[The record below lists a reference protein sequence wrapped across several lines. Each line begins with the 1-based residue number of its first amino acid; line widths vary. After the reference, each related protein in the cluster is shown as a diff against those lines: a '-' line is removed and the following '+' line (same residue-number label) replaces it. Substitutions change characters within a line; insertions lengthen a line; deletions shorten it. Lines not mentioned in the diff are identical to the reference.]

1 MSSFPF
7 LLVDAFTERPLAG
20 NACAVVLDAGD
31 LSPATMQAIA
41 REMNQSE
48 TAYVRSQK
56 GNTFEVRYFTP
67 GAEIPLAGHPTIA
80 TVAALIDAGR
90 LAAPEGR
97 TELTFSLR
105 DGPISI
111 AVERR
116 GADRPS
122 VVMTQRRPLFRPPLE
137 VSTVT
142 AAFGLPA
149 EAVRDDAPVQV
160 VSTGT
165 EQLMVPL
172 RSKEWLR
179 RAVVD
184 VARFRALQQTAGFF
198 SAHLF
203 VLEGATPEGRT
214 FARHMAISPDL
225 FEDPV
230 TGSATGGMGAYLFH
244 HRLIAERDFVAE
256 QGHWMGRPGRV
267 AVHVEGTPQD
277 VQWVSVAGT
286 AVVVVRG
293 TLDIPR

>member
-1 MSSFPF
+1 MGSFPF

-20 NACAVVLDAGD
+20 NACAVVLDAGS
-31 LSPATMQAIA
+31 LPPATMQAIA

-48 TAYVRSQK
+48 TAFVRAQT
-56 GNTFEVRYFTP
+56 GNIFDVRYFTP

-97 TELTFSLR
+97 TELTFALR
-105 DGPISI
+105 DGPIAI

-116 GADRPS
+116 ATDRPS
-122 VVMTQRRPLFRPPLE
+122 VGMTQRRPLFRPPLDAA
-137 VSTVT
+137 TVA

-149 EAVRDDAPVQV
+149 EAVRDDGPVQV

-165 EQLMVPL
+165 EQLMLPL

-184 VARFRALQQTAGFF
+184 LTRYRALQQAAGFF

-214 FARHMAISPDL
+214 FARHVAISPDL
-225 FEDPV
+225 FEDAV

-244 HRLIAERDFVAE
+244 HRLLAERDFVAE

-267 AVHVEGTPQD
+267 TVHVEGTPQD

-293 TLDIPR
+293 TLDIPG

>member
-1 MSSFPF
+1 MGSFPF

-20 NACAVVLDAGD
+20 NACAVVLDAGS
-31 LSPATMQAIA
+31 LPPATMQAIA

-48 TAYVRSQK
+48 TAFVRAQT
-56 GNTFEVRYFTP
+56 GNTFDVRYFTP

-97 TELTFSLR
+97 TELTFTLR
-105 DGPISI
+105 DGPIAI

-116 GADRPS
+116 ATDRPS
-122 VVMTQRRPLFRPPLE
+122 VVMTQRRPLFRPPLDAA
-137 VSTVT
+137 TVA

-149 EAVRDDAPVQV
+149 EAVRDDGPVQV

-165 EQLMVPL
+165 EQLMLPL

-184 VARFRALQQTAGFF
+184 LTRYRALQQAAGFF

-214 FARHMAISPDL
+214 FARHVAISPDL
-225 FEDPV
+225 FEDAV

-244 HRLIAERDFVAE
+244 HRLLAERDFVAE

-267 AVHVEGTPQD
+267 TVHVEGTPQD

-293 TLDIPR
+293 TLDIPG

>member
-1 MSSFPF
+1 MGSFPF

-20 NACAVVLDAGD
+20 NACAVVLDAGS
-31 LSPATMQAIA
+31 LPPATMQAIA

-48 TAYVRSQK
+48 TAFVRAQT
-56 GNTFEVRYFTP
+56 GNTFGVRYFTP

-97 TELTFSLR
+97 TELTFTLR
-105 DGPISI
+105 DGPIAI

-116 GADRPS
+116 ATDRPS
-122 VVMTQRRPLFRPPLE
+122 VVMTQRRPLFRPPLDAA
-137 VSTVT
+137 TVA

-149 EAVRDDAPVQV
+149 EAVRDDGPVQV

-165 EQLMVPL
+165 EQLMLPL

-184 VARFRALQQTAGFF
+184 LTRYRALQQAAGFF

-214 FARHMAISPDL
+214 FARHVAISPDL
-225 FEDPV
+225 FEDAV

-244 HRLIAERDFVAE
+244 HRLLAERDFVAE

-267 AVHVEGTPQD
+267 TVHVEGTPQD

-293 TLDIPR
+293 TLDIPG

>member
-1 MSSFPF
+1 MGSFPF

-20 NACAVVLDAGD
+20 NACAVVLDAGS
-31 LSPATMQAIA
+31 LPPATMQAIA

-48 TAYVRSQK
+48 TAFVRAQT
-56 GNTFEVRYFTP
+56 GNTFDVRYFTP

-90 LAAPEGR
+90 LAAPGGR
-97 TELTFSLR
+97 TELTFTLR
-105 DGPISI
+105 DGPIAI

-116 GADRPS
+116 ATDRPS
-122 VVMTQRRPLFRPPLE
+122 VVMTQRRPLFRPPLDAA
-137 VSTVT
+137 TVA

-149 EAVRDDAPVQV
+149 EAVRDDGPVQV

-165 EQLMVPL
+165 EQLMLPL

-184 VARFRALQQTAGFF
+184 LTRYRALQQAAGFF

-214 FARHMAISPDL
+214 FARHVAISPDL
-225 FEDPV
+225 FEDAV

-244 HRLIAERDFVAE
+244 HRLLAERDFVAE

-267 AVHVEGTPQD
+267 TVHVEGTPQD

-293 TLDIPR
+293 TLDIPG

>member
-1 MSSFPF
+1 MAPFPF
-7 LLVDAFTERPLAG
+7 LLVDAFTDRPLAG
-20 NACAVVLDAGD
+20 NACAVVLDAGG
-31 LSPATMQAIA
+31 LPPATMQAIA

-48 TAYVRSQK
+48 TAFVRGGT
-56 GNTFEVRYFTP
+56 GNRFEVRYFTP

-80 TVAALIDAGR
+80 TVGALIDAGR
-90 LAAPEGR
+90 LPLAAGR
-97 TELTFSLR
+97 TELVFDLR

-116 GADRPS
+116 EGARPW

-137 VSTVT
+137 AAVVAS
-142 AAFGLPA
+142 AFGLPL
-149 EAVRDDAPVQV
+149 EALRDDAPVQV

-179 RAVVD
+179 QALVD
-184 VARFRALQQTAGFF
+184 VPRYRALQQAAAFF

-203 VLEGATPEGRT
+203 VLGGATPEGQT
-214 FARHMAISPDL
+214 FARHVAISPDL
-225 FEDPV
+225 FEDAV

-244 HRLIAERDFVAE
+244 HGLLTERDFVAE

-267 AVHVEGTPQD
+267 AVHVEGTPQEI
-277 VQWVSVAGT
+277 QWVSVAGT
-286 AVVVVRG
+286 AVVVARG
-293 TLDIPR
+293 MLEIPR

>member
-1 MSSFPF
+1 MASFPF

-20 NACAVVLDAGD
+20 NACAVVLDAGS
-31 LSPATMQAIA
+31 LAPATMQAIA

-48 TAYVRSQK
+48 TAFVRGQT
-56 GNTFEVRYFTP
+56 GTTFEVRYFTP

-80 TVAALIDAGR
+80 TVTALIDAGR

-97 TELTFSLR
+97 TELTFALR

-116 GADRPS
+116 GANRPL
-122 VVMTQRRPLFRPPLE
+122 VVMTQRKPLFRSPLE
-137 VSTVT
+137 KATV
-142 AAFGLPA
+142 AAVFGLPP
-149 EAVRDDAPVQV
+149 EAVRDDGPVQV

-172 RSKEWLR
+172 RSMDWLR

-184 VARFRALQQTAGFF
+184 VSRYRALQQAAGFF

-203 VLEGATPEGRT
+203 VTEGATPEGKT

-230 TGSATGGMGAYLFH
+230 TGSATGGMGAYLFR
-244 HRLIAERDFVAE
+244 HRLVTEHDFVAE

-293 TLDIPR
+293 TLDIPG